1 MTNINVDFLFSK
13 SKPVIGETTAPASPE
28 KDNKAF
34 AMLMGR
40 ELGTDA
46 GNLGGRQAKP
56 LMQVGRQVWDSS
68 ASGNGRAD
76 LAQGGEAVLSELRGV
91 FSNVSGKPVS
101 EEDIL
106 NLLAQSGIPTAD
118 LDCLVQGDNMEKL
131 AEDLADVI
139 MEHDVASDSLP
150 EGDAVSD
157 VEEPSLL
164 EDEMKSGG
172 NKVRDYMKSLFDSL
186 RRFVNPGEIAESDLQ
201 AGSGIA
207 GQTAAPLGSEGK
219 ATGAELPVAAD
230 NSEKARSFPGQ
241 DGEESAV
248 NGNTMPVSGKVFLS
262 ASGSGADQT
271 YTVQKQG
278 DGNGSDVQ
286 ARSEQS
292 GRAVYHTEF
301 DDSSPVTA
309 GKGDVPP
316 LREAHEEGQGRD
328 QAQPGVAARIH
339 ENARA
344 NGGQLQDADVK
355 LDVNGGEGQ
364 RTGSVS
370 QGRDVSSEDTRFIN
384 PPDADRRLEGQTVD
398 GVGRSSRIAVNAADK
413 SEDKLSLQELQARE
427 AQNKINARGADQRSG
442 VTTAENQS
450 GDIQKSAGAA
460 RQARDINAW
469 QTGGLQ
475 GKTDVSSGEKDVRLA
490 AGSGQ
495 DVAVPEKQG
504 AGAQTAAG
512 FTAGLNTEHAD
523 KEVAQ
528 RYAGDNVTLPRQT
541 AGTISTAVESGSTV
555 RITAQRDSGGLQE
568 SVTAVDADGVLKN
581 TVRTEGVTPI
591 SGASVFETASPGTL
605 AGRIDSG
612 TTQKAPVEES
622 AFPNAELVDNAESA
636 KAGGN
641 NVAAESGIS
650 GEMTTRGLVRDERR
664 GGRNSSDRD
673 AGDQVLSEVM
683 AGKASKPDAA
693 SATGLSE
700 ARFASTMDRVER
712 LNDLADRLDKHVL
725 DLISSN
731 NKSMIIR
738 LVPAN
743 LGRIELRCSNDNGSL
758 QVQAFVENSNVRDLL
773 SNQVN
778 SLKDIIQN
786 AGFRL
791 DQFDVRTHDD
801 GRGARDKRFEKE
813 SDDPLGRLADEGFRP
828 EQPAAPA
835 PSMNETRG
843 RDNVW
848 YVA

>member
-131 AEDLADVI
+131 AEDLVDVI

-157 VEEPSLL
+157 VAEPSLL

-186 RRFVNPGEIAESDLQ
+186 RRFVNPGEIAE
-201 AGSGIA
+201 
-207 GQTAAPLGSEGK
+207 
-219 ATGAELPVAAD
+219 
-230 NSEKARSFPGQ
+230 
-241 DGEESAV
+241 
-248 NGNTMPVSGKVFLS
+248 
-262 ASGSGADQT
+262 
-271 YTVQKQG
+271 
-278 DGNGSDVQ
+278 SDVQ